1 MTKALDTAL
10 DQLESAT
17 QAQHTQGPWF
27 LEPVKNNGLNRPY
40 ERFNI
45 FHRTPPC
52 YDNSYGV
59 DTGSKYVPVCVVRT
73 QASKSQTEANARL
86 IAAAPELLEAAEQ
99 SLIHL
104 EVMVLPYAKDKD
116 EISSVKDVIEIC
128 KAAIAKARGQE

>member
-1 MTKALDTAL
+1 M
-10 DQLESAT
+10 T
-17 QAQHTQGPWF
+17 QAQHTPGPWQF
-27 LEPVKNNGLNRPY
+27 RDGGIETLNYHPIARINDDPA
-40 ERFNI
+40 FK
-45 FHRTPPC
+45 
-52 YDNSYGV
+52 V
-59 DTGSKYVPVCVVRT
+59 
-73 QASKSQTEANARL
+73 QMEANARL